1 MGTTH
6 YEVDLFIQK
15 TKYHEV
21 DITSSKFPFPIPLG
35 QKINYKKSM
44 AIKKVIPF

>member
-21 DITSSKFPFPIPLG
+21 DITSLKCPFPIPLG
-35 QKINYKKSM
+35 QKINYKKNM
-44 AIKKVIPF
+44 AIKK